1 MLTASVIL
9 ALILQTQSG
18 AAAQPPAAKAAAAV
32 HAINEELWNAARDGD
47 VARVTKALENGADV
61 NAKTRYGATALTFA
75 ADKGRIDVVKL
86 LIERGADVNAQDSF
100 YQMRA
105 VDMAMMNDH
114 SDVALVLLA
123 RGSKGV
129 MNVLMMGIQRKNLPV
144 VTAAVASPELT
155 LENVTTALTAAKRA
169 GSPEIVA
176 MLEKKA
182 ASMPAPEAPP
192 AVTIDA
198 ATLQSYAGT
207 YRDEASGTT
216 MVVTVNGQQL
226 NASLGGQ
233 PPVTLVAT
241 SPTSFRIAEIAGVTL
256 GFQGRGG
263 LTERVVA
270 TRNNATQNF
279 ERVAAPA
286 AGSAPA
292 AGAAAPPP
300 TPPKADAAPVKPAA
314 RTAARPWPGFRGD
327 NAAGNGDGQGAV
339 AQWNIETGQN
349 VLWKTPVPG
358 ISTSSPIVW
367 GNRVFVVTAI
377 SGKGDKTFRTGLYG
391 DVAPVEDVSEHAWRI
406 YCLDRASGRIL
417 WEQDAFTGVPK
428 VKRHPKSSQANST
441 PVTDGT
447 RVVAAFG
454 SIGIMAAWDM
464 DGRPLWRADIGVIN
478 NGWFFDPT
486 YQWGH
491 SSSPIIHRDKVILQ
505 ADQYSNSYIA
515 AFDVKTGKQV
525 WRTGRDEISSW
536 GTPTIFRAG
545 GREQIVTN
553 GPKVRAYDPETGK
566 LLWTLGPNSEVTV
579 GTPVVGEDLVF
590 VTGGYPPARPV
601 YAIKPNATGDITMVK
616 EKPATDFVAWSN
628 GEGTYIPSPIYYDG
642 LLYTCGN
649 NGVLSAYD
657 AKTGER
663 IYRNRVGGGG
673 SFAASPIAADGRLY
687 FANEDGEVIVVRA
700 GRTYEELG
708 KNAMK
713 EVIMGTPAISDGVIV
728 IRTLGHV
735 YGIGT
740 K

>member
-1 MLTASVIL
+1 MLTASLIL
-9 ALILQTQSG
+9 TLLLQTQGG
-18 AAAQPPAAKAAAAV
+18 AAPQPPATPAPAAAV
-32 HAINEELWNAARDGD
+32 NEELWNAARDGD
-47 VARVTKALENGADV
+47 VARVTRALEKGADV

-75 ADKGRIDVVKL
+75 ADKGRIEVVKL

-105 VDMAMMNDH
+105 LDMAMMNNH
-114 SDVALVLLA
+114 SDVALLLLD

-129 MNVLMMGIQRKNLPV
+129 MNVLMMGIQRKNMPV
-144 VTAAVASPELT
+144 VAAALASPEIT
-155 LENVTTALTAAKRA
+155 LENVRTALTVAKRD
-169 GSPEIVA
+169 GTPELVA
-176 MLEKKA
+176 LLEKKA

-192 AVTIDA
+192 AVTVDA

-207 YRDEASGTT
+207 YRNEASGAAL
-216 MVVTVNGQQL
+216 VVTLTGQQL
-226 NASLGGQ
+226 TASLGGQ
-233 PPVTLVAT
+233 PAVTLVPT
-241 SPTSFRIAEIAGVTL
+241 SPTSFRIAELSGVTL

-263 LTERVVA
+263 LTERVL
-270 TRNNATQNF
+270 ATQNNQTQSF
-279 ERVAAPA
+279 ERVAATPP
-286 AGSAPA
+286 GSAPA
-292 AGAAAPPP
+292 TGASAPAAAPPKP
-300 TPPKADAAPVKPAA
+300 DVVPSKPVV

-339 AQWNIETGQN
+339 AQWNVETGQN

-358 ISTSSPIVW
+358 IATASPIVW
-367 GNRVFVVTAI
+367 GNKVFVVTAV
-377 SGKGDKTFRTGLYG
+377 SSKGDKTFRTGLYG
-391 DVAPVEDVSEHAWRI
+391 DVAPVEDVSEHTWKI
-406 YCLDRASGRIL
+406 YCLDRASGKVL
-417 WEQDAFTGVPK
+417 WEQTAFTGVPK

-447 RVVAAFG
+447 RVIASFG

-464 DGRPLWRADIGVIN
+464 DGKPLWKADIGVID

-491 SSSPIIHRDKVILQ
+491 SSSPIIYRDRVILQ
-505 ADQYSNSYIA
+505 ADQYRNSYIA
-515 AFDVKTGKQV
+515 AFDVKTGKQL
-525 WRTGRDEISSW
+525 WRTERDEISSW

-545 GREQIVTN
+545 NREQIVTN
-553 GPKVRAYDPETGK
+553 GPKVRSYDPETGK

-579 GTPVVGEDLVF
+579 GTPVVGDDLVY
-590 VTGGYPPARPV
+590 VTGGYPPARPI
-601 YAIKPNATGDITMVK
+601 YAIRPNASGDITMVK
-616 EKPATDFVAWSN
+616 EKPATESVAWSN

-642 LLYTCGN
+642 ILYTCGN

-657 AKTGER
+657 AKSGER

-687 FANEDGEVIVVRA
+687 FANEDGDVIVVRA

-713 EVIMGTPAISDGVIV
+713 EVIMSTPAISDGVIV

-735 YGIGT
+735 YGIGA